1 MFYSRFLRVLLILP
15 FVRASLCVSSV
26 SEGRGVT
33 DDCVRVCV
41 RVCVTPTLSVWI
53 ITASLQLTNQSR
65 RGMLTC
71 FEKHTLPSK
80 SNINVSF
87 LLESDQMTFTWLL
100 YIQVI
105 LG

>member
-1 MFYSRFLRVLLILP
+1 MI
-15 FVRASLCVSSV
+15 
-26 SEGRGVT
+26 
-33 DDCVRVCV
+33 VC
-41 RVCVTPTLSVWI
+41 VCVTPTLSVWI
-53 ITASLQLTNQSR
+53 ITACLQLTNQSR

-87 LLESDQMTFTWLL
+87 LLESDRMTFTWLL